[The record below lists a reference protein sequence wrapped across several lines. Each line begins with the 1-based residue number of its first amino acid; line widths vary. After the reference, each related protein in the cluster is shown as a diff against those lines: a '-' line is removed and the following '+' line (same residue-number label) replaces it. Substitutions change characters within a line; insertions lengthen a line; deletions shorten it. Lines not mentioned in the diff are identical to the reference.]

1 MELLLKRGIVTTNVF
16 PYNFAHMLI
25 PHDPY
30 VFDRDGNYLT
40 ATQSGK
46 RTPEVNFVDHVVFAN
61 KQAEALIDQ
70 LLSASEIA
78 PIIILQ
84 ADEGPHIPRGTDR
97 SSKWNAASE
106 EELLAVKARILNA
119 YYLPGVK
126 KDALYQ
132 SISPVNSFRVLF
144 NLYFNTNLELL
155 PDKVYGHEQDRP
167 YAFCDITDKVR

>member
-1 MELLLKRGIVTTNVF
+1 
-16 PYNFAHMLI
+16 MLI

-40 ATQSGK
+40 EAQSGK

-61 KQAEALIDQ
+61 KQVKALIDQ

-78 PIIILQ
+78 PIIVLQ
-84 ADEGPHIPRGTDR
+84 ADEGPHIPQGTNR
-97 SSKWNAASE
+97 SSKWNDASQ
-106 EELLAVKARILNA
+106 EELLAVKARILNT

-126 KDALYQ
+126 KDALYP

-155 PDKVYGHEQDRP
+155 PDKVYGHRDDYP
-167 YAFCDITDKVR
+167 YRLYDITDKVR